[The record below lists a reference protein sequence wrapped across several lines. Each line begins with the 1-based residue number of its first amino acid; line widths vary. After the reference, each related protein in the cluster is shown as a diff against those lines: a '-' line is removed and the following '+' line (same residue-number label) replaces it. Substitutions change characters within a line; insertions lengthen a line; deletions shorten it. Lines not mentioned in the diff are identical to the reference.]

1 YKARRLALKSLNE
14 AMLFALS
21 NTITHLVKKQQ
32 LVFPDTLDAY
42 NYFVNLNLEG
52 DY

>member
-1 YKARRLALKSLNE
+1 
-14 AMLFALS
+14 
-21 NTITHLVKKQQ
+21 QQ